1 MRFALSADQ
10 YVVRQVSRSSWL
22 PGRLW
27 HLSVVQ
33 QRCRESGSWVRQ
45 TDSFI
50 HDRIS
55 PDLLSVWPRHPGR
68 RRFQITAMSK
78 STRPSLRDFKNAA
91 RAKLASSEIDSVKA
105 ADDIVVFATAS
116 ASHQRNR
123 PAVCSPENYV
133 VIVDSEGGQH
143 ILPEPVLLASQV
155 GNRTSRVLFHFS
167 VLILIWICENSE
179 S

>member
-1 MRFALSADQ
+1 
-10 YVVRQVSRSSWL
+10 
-22 PGRLW
+22 
-27 HLSVVQ
+27 
-33 QRCRESGSWVRQ
+33 
-45 TDSFI
+45 
-50 HDRIS
+50 
-55 PDLLSVWPRHPGR
+55 
-68 RRFQITAMSK
+68 MSK

-116 ASHQRNR
+116 SHQRNR
-123 PAVCSPENYV
+123 PAVCAPEDYV

-155 GNRTSRVLFHFS
+155 GNRTSRVQFHFS